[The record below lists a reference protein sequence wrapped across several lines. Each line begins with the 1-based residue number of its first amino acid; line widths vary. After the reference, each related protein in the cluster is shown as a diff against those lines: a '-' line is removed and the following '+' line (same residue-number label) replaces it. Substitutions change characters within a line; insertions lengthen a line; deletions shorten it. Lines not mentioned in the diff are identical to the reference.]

1 MGAIGPSPDEVFTTW
16 PSWPDSIIR
25 GTKVKMPFTTP
36 VTLTPKTQDQS
47 FRVVC
52 QTLELGAPTPAL
64 LHRRWQAP
72 NRSYTVSASAPTD
85 AALVTSVA
93 WIRTSGWPV
102 NSFSTSSSAAGSTS
116 AMATRMP
123 SARKLRTRARPMP
136 FAPPVTTATLS
147 LRSFI
152 RCPPVVPRASR
163 AEASARTWVPLMAV
177 PLILIIDMKTL
188 PSKDGFGCR
197 RRVAEGD
204 R

>member
-1 MGAIGPSPDEVFTTW
+1 
-16 PSWPDSIIR
+16 
-25 GTKVKMPFTTP
+25 MPFTTP

-47 FRVVC
+47 LRVVC

-72 NRSYTVSASAPTD
+72 NRSYTASASAPTD

-93 WIRTSGWPV
+93 WISTSGWPA

-147 LRSFI
+147 RKSFI
-152 RCPPVVPRASR
+152 AMPSR
-163 AEASARTWVPLMAV
+163 RP
-177 PLILIIDMKTL
+177 
-188 PSKDGFGCR
+188 GR
-197 RRVAEGD
+197 RRPSRPSTGPL
-204 R
+204 